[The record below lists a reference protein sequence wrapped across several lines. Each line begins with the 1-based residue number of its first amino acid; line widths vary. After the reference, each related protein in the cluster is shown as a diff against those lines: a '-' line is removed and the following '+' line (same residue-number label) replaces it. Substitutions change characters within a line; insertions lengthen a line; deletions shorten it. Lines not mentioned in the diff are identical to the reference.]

1 MLQRADCARGVVI
14 DSVPNRV
21 PVSLQFVAPPGAASP
36 FQIAATAASLVPAP
50 AALRAAPGDG
60 AMAPLRCSAT
70 ARARVRGAGGQH
82 SQHRHPQGMV
92 LETVCGDGLE
102 RSGAGGMQ
110 HSGSGAALGRARD
123 AGRGLP
129 APTPSP
135 AFAINNTNSSSP
147 GPRGQAK
154 GPGGH
159 AVPRGAWATV
169 RGAGAAGKGQGSHSA
184 FDQACTHLRLRFRLV
199 LRGFR
204 RARLLRFSTP

>member
-1 MLQRADCARGVVI
+1 
-14 DSVPNRV
+14 
-21 PVSLQFVAPPGAASP
+21 
-36 FQIAATAASLVPAP
+36 
-50 AALRAAPGDG
+50 
-60 AMAPLRCSAT
+60 
-70 ARARVRGAGGQH
+70 
-82 SQHRHPQGMV
+82 
-92 LETVCGDGLE
+92 
-102 RSGAGGMQ
+102 MQ

-135 AFAINNTNSSSP
+135 AFDINNTNSSSP

-169 RGAGAAGKGQGSHSA
+169 RGAGAAGKGQGSHFA

-199 LRGFR
+199 LREFQ
-204 RARLLRFSTP
+204 RARLLRFRECARSRRARFFAHPPTLLFLGSGEVRSGGNAAQRERGSSGPCTGCGARTTGAHSLPRICL